1 MGDEHAGLES
11 FGALG
16 LWVEELGRAGGLN
29 KINLNENLARKIKL
43 NENLAWKAWLRA
55 MAGWWVK

>member
-29 KINLNENLARKIKL
+29 KINLNENLARKI
-43 NENLAWKAWLRA
+43 
-55 MAGWWVK
+55 